1 MKNLSSYVLLLTL
14 LLSMPA
20 LGLGDL
26 FFTVQQ
32 RAVMDVARENGVT
45 EIGEVTEASKV
56 LKVNGLYFKNADKRN
71 KATVW
76 LNGELVNSN
85 KRLHGAQL
93 ENVSER
99 DKTVLMRLDKTRSTV
114 SLKAGE
120 TLNLDTGEL
129 RDSFEK

>member
-1 MKNLSSYVLLLTL
+1 MKNLISCVLLLTL

-32 RAVMDVARENGVT
+32 RAIMDVARENGVT
-45 EIGEVTEASKV
+45 ETTKESKE
-56 LKVNGLYFKNADKRN
+56 LKINGFYFKHTDKRN
-71 KATVW
+71 NATIW

-85 KRLHGAQL
+85 KRVNGARL

-99 DKTVLMRLDKTRSTV
+99 DKTVLMGLGKTRSTV
-114 SLKAGE
+114 SLKAGQ